1 MTMQTMKCCPCCG
14 GKPTILEEFGAKAVQ
29 CKKCGLTTAKIAF
42 GENDDDEKQLA
53 YRCGENIGD
62 VLEYMSQLEADREA
76 LLKIA
81 HDYAGCSEC
90 IHVDNKPELP
100 PCSDCGVLGKNWVWR
115 GAGKEQTNENA

>member
-1 MTMQTMKCCPCCG
+1 MKTPEEIKRMVNACAEFSSCFDCPFDSSELYCDQSVVIHCAD
-14 GKPTILEEFGAKAVQ
+14 IL
-29 CKKCGLTTAKIAF
+29 I
-42 GENDDDEKQLA
+42 N
-53 YRCGENIGD
+53 
-62 VLEYMSQLEADREA
+62 SLEADREA

-115 GAGKEQTNENA
+115 GAGKEQMNANA

>member
-1 MTMQTMKCCPCCG
+1 MPDAKWYVDWIRSTPSSTPAEKLRN
-14 GKPTILEEFGAKAVQ
+14 LEAAEMM
-29 CKKCGLTTAKIAF
+29 
-42 GENDDDEKQLA
+42 E
-53 YRCGENIGD
+53 R
-62 VLEYMSQLEADREA
+62 LEADREA

-100 PCSDCGVLGKNWVWR
+100 PCSSCGVLGKNWVWR

>member
-1 MTMQTMKCCPCCG
+1 MQMPELINGRTSED
-14 GKPTILEEFGAKAVQ
+14 IKAALRFHGV
-29 CKKCGLTTAKIAF
+29 CEYSSCTGCSYGTW
-42 GENDDDEKQLA
+42 
-53 YRCGENIGD
+53 D
-62 VLEYMSQLEADREA
+62 VMDCVERMSADALVMIERLEADREA

-90 IHVDNKPELP
+90 IHMDNKPELP

>member
-1 MTMQTMKCCPCCG
+1 VKTP
-14 GKPTILEEFGAKAVQ
+14 EEINGRTPEQIKKALVCTSFGATP
-29 CKKCGLTTAKIAF
+29 KCYECPYCTEED
-42 GENDDDEKQLA
+42 GENDDDEKQLV

-90 IHVDNKPELP
+90 VHVDNKPELP
-100 PCSDCGVLGKNWVWR
+100 PCRDCGVLGKNWVWR